1 MRTLATDS
9 VLLTASAIRKS
20 FSGVEVLHGVDLH
33 LARGEVLALLGENGA
48 GKSTLVKI
56 LAGDYTADS
65 GTVRVGDTK
74 HSVLNPRKSRELG
87 IRMIF
92 QELSDAPLLTVAEN
106 ISMGTWVSK
115 SGFVSWSKMRER
127 AKIALSTLGIDINP
141 DRLVGTLRIG
151 ERQLVE
157 IARAISDN
165 AKILILDEPTA
176 ALSSAET
183 DKLFAVLKSLRERGV
198 GMIYI
203 THRLDEVG
211 IISDRVQVLRD
222 GTQSLVAETKKAS
235 RIELVTAMIGR
246 EIVSTPRFDSD
257 IYFGDTILEVLDLSL
272 DKFFSNISFTLRA
285 GEILALYGKIGSGA
299 EELGETIFGLHPERT
314 GIVKLNTRTFD
325 PKSPVN
331 AIREFIGFL
340 PADRQRLGAFMVRP
354 VAENL
359 AVPSWP
365 RYSLKGIITKKKEN
379 TAYLRWSE
387 LLKIRARND
396 PDQLIAT
403 LSGGN
408 QQKVLLARWFE
419 CNAKVLVLIEPTR
432 GVDVGARRDIYNTL
446 RQNAKDNKIGI
457 LITTSDHE
465 EVTQVADRVVV
476 MSRGK
481 QVAQYKGK
489 EINNSQ
495 IIQAASG

>member
-1 MRTLATDS
+1 MFATDS
-9 VLLTASAIRKS
+9 ALLTASAIRKS
-20 FSGVEVLHGVDLH
+20 FGGVEVLHGVDLH

-56 LAGDYTADS
+56 LAGDYVADS
-65 GTVRVGDTK
+65 GSVSSGDREYST
-74 HSVLNPRKSRELG
+74 LDPIKSRALG

-106 ISMGTWVSK
+106 ISMGSWASK
-115 SGFVSWSKMRER
+115 AGIVSWSKMHER
-127 AKIALSTLGIDINP
+127 ANSALAMLGIEIDSS
-141 DRLVGTLRIG
+141 RLVGTLRIG

-165 AKILILDEPTA
+165 AQVLILDEPTA

-183 DKLFAVLKSLRERGV
+183 DKLFAVINALRTRGV

-211 IISDRVQVLRD
+211 IIADRVQVLRD
-222 GTQSLVAETKKAS
+222 GSQSLIADAKKAT
-235 RIELVTAMIGR
+235 RIELVKAMIGH
-246 EIVSTPRFDSD
+246 EITNQAHPEAGMHSGETLLEVSQLSLGNIFSD
-257 IYFGDTILEVLDLSL
+257 I
-272 DKFFSNISFTLRA
+272 SFNLRA
-285 GEILALYGKIGSGA
+285 GEVLALYGKVGSGA
-299 EELGETIFGLHPERT
+299 EEVGETIFGLHPDAT
-314 GIVKLNTRTFD
+314 GTLTLNQSTFT
-325 PKSPVN
+325 PKNPID
-331 AIREFIGFL
+331 AIRAFIGFL

-365 RYSLKGIITKKKEN
+365 RYASRGIITKVKEN
-379 TAYLRWSE
+379 AAYMRWSE
-387 LLKIRARND
+387 LLKIKSRND

-408 QQKVLLARWFE
+408 QQKVLLSRWFE
-419 CNAKVLVLIEPTR
+419 CDAKVLVLIEPTR

-446 RQNAKDNKIGI
+446 RESAKKNKIGI

-465 EVTQVADRVVV
+465 EVIQVADRVVV

-481 QVAQYKGK
+481 KVAEYEGK
-489 EINNSQ
+489 NIDSSQ
-495 IIQAASG
+495 IIQTASE